1 MLQPR
6 TRYDALFNDT
16 TLSAIFNT
24 QTSSQK
30 SHLFPSDVRRGLSR
44 RELPHVPVEITTVLV
59 AHSLQLSLRRF
70 LVEEMQLL
78 GTVTELKTSVAG
90 HCLHIN
96 QL

>member
-1 MLQPR
+1 MH
-6 TRYDALFNDT
+6 YT
-16 TLSAIFNT
+16 TILLSLPSFNT
-24 QTSSQK
+24 QTASQK

-59 AHSLQLSLRRF
+59 AHSLQLSLRRL

-90 HCLHIN
+90 HCLHID

>member
-1 MLQPR
+1 MHYSTIL
-6 TRYDALFNDT
+6 
-16 TLSAIFNT
+16 LSPPSFNT

-30 SHLFPSDVRRGLSR
+30 SHLFPSDERRGLRR

-59 AHSLQLSLRRF
+59 AHSMQVSLRRL
-70 LVEEMQLL
+70 LVEKQLL

>member
-1 MLQPR
+1 MHYSTIR
-6 TRYDALFNDT
+6 
-16 TLSAIFNT
+16 LSPPSFNT

-30 SHLFPSDVRRGLSR
+30 SHLFPSDVRRGLRR

-59 AHSLQLSLRRF
+59 AHSLQLSLRRL